1 MVPSVTHATTALA
14 PPPPA
19 VAHRPAVR
27 RRPGLLGALGLF
39 VLARLAG
46 AGVLAGVAWAA
57 GKRPLRLLG
66 HSWDSRWYLGI
77 AEHGYGRT
85 LRFGPDVV
93 HSDLAFFPLYPAL
106 VRAVTAVTPLGA
118 GSAGLLVSWTAAAL
132 AACGIYAVTRHLRGP
147 AVAAATVLLWGLLPH
162 SVVLSMAYTEPVLTA
177 FAAWALY
184 AVLTG
189 RWVWAGALAAA
200 AGVSRPNGFAVAAA
214 VVVAG
219 GCEAVRAWG
228 WGMAGAEG
236 RPPLGRDSGGTLAR
250 GWGRGMAGAEG
261 RAPRG
266 HGFGPGSEGSRAR
279 EGSSTGAWPSRAREN
294 GTEVSRPGG
303 GPGLG
308 EAVRARGCVPGTPG
322 AARAWRLGSWASPHA
337 RGRGAGAVRVVRA
350 RGGWGAAS
358 EEAARARGAVG
369 RTPSPGA
376 ASGHA
381 REGVAETPSPDAA
394 SGRARGDV
402 AETAGAGT
410 GREPGSGRAV
420 RARGRDAAV
429 PVRAA
434 GSARAVRGGGTRVP
448 YAVPRARVSHR
459 LWTGIALAPLGWI
472 GYVLWVGV
480 RKGDPLGGYFAVQ
493 RLWGSRFD
501 FGEGSLRF
509 ARHLLLE
516 GDRFVF
522 PVALVIVGAAVVLYA
537 LLLAERV
544 PLPLLVYTGV
554 LLLIALGGSG
564 FFESKPR
571 FLLPAFPLLLPLAAA
586 LARTT
591 RARPWHAA
599 VVVAALAG
607 LSFAYGAYLVV
618 LADTPL

>member
-1 MVPSVTHATTALA
+1 MTHATTALA
-14 PPPPA
+14 PPPSA
-19 VAHRPAVR
+19 AARRPAVR

-106 VRAVTAVTPLGA
+106 VRAVTALTPLNG
-118 GSAGLLVSWTAAAL
+118 GSAGLLVSWTAAAV
-132 AACGIYAVTRHLRGP
+132 AACGIYAVARLLRGP

-214 VVVAG
+214 VVAAG
-219 GCEAVRAWG
+219 VCEAVRA
-228 WGMAGAEG
+228 
-236 RPPLGRDSGGTLAR
+236 RR
-250 GWGRGMAGAEG
+250 
-261 RAPRG
+261 RAPVDAE
-266 HGFGPGSEGSRAR
+266 HFA
-279 EGSSTGAWPSRAREN
+279 APS
-294 GTEVSRPGG
+294 
-303 GPGLG
+303 
-308 EAVRARGCVPGTPG
+308 EAVRARGRGTAVPG
-322 AARAWRLGSWASPHA
+322 
-337 RGRGAGAVRVVRA
+337 RG
-350 RGGWGAAS
+350 
-358 EEAARARGAVG
+358 E
-369 RTPSPGA
+369 
-376 ASGHA
+376 
-381 REGVAETPSPDAA
+381 
-394 SGRARGDV
+394 
-402 AETAGAGT
+402 
-410 GREPGSGRAV
+410 
-420 RARGRDAAV
+420 
-429 PVRAA
+429 
-434 GSARAVRGGGTRVP
+434 GSARAVRGRGAWGPAPYGGS
-448 YAVPRARVSHR
+448 RARVTHR
-459 LWTGIALAPLGWI
+459 LWTGIALAPLGWLA
-472 GYVLWVGV
+472 YVLWVGV
-480 RKGDPLGGYFAVQ
+480 HQGDPLGGYFAVQ

-522 PVALVIVGAAVVLYA
+522 PVTLVIVGAAVVLYA